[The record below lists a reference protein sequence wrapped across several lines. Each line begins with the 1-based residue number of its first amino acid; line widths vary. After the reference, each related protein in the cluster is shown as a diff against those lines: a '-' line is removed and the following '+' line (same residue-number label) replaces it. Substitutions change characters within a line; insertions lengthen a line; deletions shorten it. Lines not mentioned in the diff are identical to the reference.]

1 MDEIYNGNII
11 SAESEISV
19 YNLVNVLSDA
29 AFVCDHTGLIIAC
42 SEQVISF
49 FGLIDKVRIIGSSF
63 QSFIA
68 YEHIDEAYFNLLN
81 TVNESNSR
89 KSGRFLVKKGLSE
102 TFCANITFATITN
115 ETGSGNYILITFREA
130 PADNHEIKILH
141 KKEVRLSRLFESI
154 TSHTEVHSEVYS
166 DKTRKLVSQIGETLG
181 AVICTYNS
189 IHNGDLNPLFSW
201 ESPFNKGITPQLCS
215 RQLLDYLND
224 QNETLTLIR
233 KPALGHFLD
242 SEPLYVEEW
251 SVKAILGFV
260 VKENNVTKGILTAV
274 FTFHYSL
281 SDIDKLF
288 IQTIIRVL
296 SNEHLENK
304 PLTISPEVSPREI
317 IDFMADPLFII
328 SSDGILMEINKSAGK
343 NYGYEREKLIGQKLS
358 LLSAD
363 DKNENIQLQQYFDKA
378 LNGELQKFEWWGKG
392 KNGETFPNE
401 VFFNK
406 GVYYGHEVVIAVFRD
421 ITQSKKETDELLQQN
436 AELKESNISK
446 DKFFGIF
453 AHDLKNPFQGLLGF
467 IDLLYEDLDE
477 LTNEQVKEYL
487 SNVRTASYHTYTLLE
502 NLLEWSRIQSGKM
515 PFTPTTFDIRDEISS
530 VISVLDNNATQ
541 KDILLVNEVDS
552 GIMVEAD
559 RNMIHSVI
567 QNLITNSIKFSNANG
582 RVVIR
587 GRAPQK
593 YSKDKSEGGSDDR
606 LWLEVS
612 ISDNGIGIPDE
623 ILPKLFK
630 LNGQYSQPGT
640 ANEPGTGLGL
650 VLCHEMVEKNG
661 GRIWAESIAG
671 QGTTFVFTILLSN
684 H

>member
-1 MDEIYNGNII
+1 MDKIYTGKII
-11 SAESEISV
+11 STVSEISV
-19 YNLVNVLSDA
+19 YNLVNVLTDA
-29 AFVCDHTGLIIAC
+29 AFVCDNKGRIVAC
-42 SEQVISF
+42 SNQVVLF
-49 FGLIDKVRIIGSSF
+49 FGLTDKTRIIGSSF

-68 YEHIDEAYFNLLN
+68 YEHIDEAYFNLLK
-81 TVNESNSR
+81 TVNESNSF
-89 KSGRFLVKKGLSE
+89 SSARFLVKKGLNE
-102 TFCANITFATITN
+102 TYYANITFAAIAN
-115 ETGSGNYILITFREA
+115 ETGSGNYILITFRETPVA
-130 PADNHEIKILH
+130 SHEIEILH
-141 KKEVRLSRLFESI
+141 KKDVRLSRLCETVI
-154 TSHTEVHSEVYS
+154 NHSE
-166 DKTRKLVSQIGETLG
+166 DPFNKTRDLVFQIGETLG
-181 AVICTYNS
+181 ATTCTYNR
-189 IHNGDLNPLFSW
+189 IQNDDLDAVISW
-201 ESPFNKGITPQLCS
+201 ESPFNKGITPQFCS
-215 RQLLDYLND
+215 KQLLDYLND
-224 QNETLTLIR
+224 QNESMTLIR
-233 KPALGHFLD
+233 KPALGHFLN
-242 SEPLYVEEW
+242 SEPLYIEGW
-251 SVKAILGFV
+251 GIKAILGFII
-260 VKENNVTKGILTAV
+260 KKNNIPVGILTAI

-296 SNEHLENK
+296 ANEGLEDK
-304 PLTISPEVSPREI
+304 PATLSPEVSLRDM
-317 IDFMADPLFII
+317 IDCMTDAVFILSPEGIFM
-328 SSDGILMEINKSAGK
+328 EVNKGVEK
-343 NYGYEREKLIGQKLS
+343 NYGYERETLIGQTLS
-358 LLSAD
+358 LLTAEE
-363 DKNENIQLQQYFDKA
+363 KNDNIRIGESIDKA
-378 LNGELQKFEWWGKG
+378 LKGELQKFEWWGKR
-392 KNGETFPNE
+392 KNSEIFPNE

-406 GVYYGHEVVIAVFRD
+406 SIYYGHEVVIAICRD
-421 ITQSKKETDELLQQN
+421 ITDSKKEVDELLRQN
-436 AELKESNISK
+436 KELKESNNSK

-515 PFTPTTFDIRDEISS
+515 PFTPTIFDIRDEINS

-541 KDILLVNEVDS
+541 KEILLINEVDS

-567 QNLITNSIKFSNANG
+567 QNLITNSIKFSNSNG

-593 YSKDKSEGGSDDR
+593 YSKTKSVARSGDR
-606 LWLEVS
+606 HWLEVS
-612 ISDNGIGIPDE
+612 ITDNGIGIPDE

-684 H
+684 